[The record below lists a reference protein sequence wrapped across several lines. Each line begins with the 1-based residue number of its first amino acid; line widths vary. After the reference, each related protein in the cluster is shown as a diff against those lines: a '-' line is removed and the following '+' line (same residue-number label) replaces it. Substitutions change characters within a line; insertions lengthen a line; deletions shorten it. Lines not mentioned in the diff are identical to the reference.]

1 MKKTLVG
8 DISTIPARAVSWNPV
23 CRAGI
28 IGAVT
33 TVTALG
39 SLACPTCR
47 CALYQEGDELLCG
60 GCLATYPVV
69 RGIPYLL
76 SGDGVEKT
84 NILYDTVARHY
95 DDALPSHVMDHYRRK
110 RLGFV
115 MSRQPAGDF
124 LDVGCG
130 TGHLAA
136 QFAAAGYNVFGC
148 DASIGMLEIFRD
160 RCNATV
166 VGGRSDELPFP
177 NDRFDAVIC
186 VALLHHVVD
195 PTRVANTIREMVR
208 VTKPGGLTVIWDHN
222 PLNPYWPILMKRV
235 PQDDGSERLI
245 PLSEILAAAPRR
257 ARIEVNRLGF
267 MPDFIPAP
275 LVPLGAKVEALLERT
290 PFIALLAAHNVVAIR
305 KR

>member
-1 MKKTLVG
+1 MRSHEEVREV
-8 DISTIPARAVSWNPV
+8 PE
-23 CRAGI
+23 
-28 IGAVT
+28 
-33 TVTALG
+33 LG
-39 SLACPTCR
+39 SLACPECR
-47 CALYQEGDELLCG
+47 SSVYQEGDEIKCG
-60 GCLATYPVV
+60 GCLAVYPVV

-76 SGDGVEKT
+76 PGDGLEKT
-84 NILYDTVARHY
+84 NVLYDTVARHY
-95 DDALPSHVMDHYRRK
+95 DDALPKHVMDHYRRK

-115 MSRQPAGDF
+115 QQRQPSGDF

-136 QFAAAGYNVFGC
+136 AFADEGYRVFGC

-160 RCNATV
+160 RGNAVV

-177 NDRFDAVIC
+177 NDRFDVVIC
-186 VALLHHVVD
+186 VALLHHVVE
-195 PTRVANTIREMVR
+195 PARVASTVREMVR
-208 VTKPGGLTVIWDHN
+208 VTKPGGLTVLWDHN

-245 PLSEILAAAPRR
+245 PLKELLAPLPKD
-257 ARIEVNRLGF
+257 ARVEVNRLGF

-275 LVPLGAKVEALLERT
+275 LVPLGARLEAIFERT
-290 PFIALLAAHNVVAIR
+290 PLLRSIAAHNVVAIR